1 MIQIAVKPISPADV
15 LSSLKRSNSGSLIM
29 HVGVVRPL
37 SEGKKVVSIEYQI
50 NQEEAEQEL
59 SNLASE
65 IHGKWEIDDIAL
77 CRRSGLLNFG
87 EAILIVAI
95 SAPRHKAAFQACQFA
110 VEQMKNMASV
120 TKREVFAEQR
130 ASSILPPQ
138 ALSS

>member
-1 MIQIAVKPISPADV
+1 MKGGLMIQVAVNPISPPDV
-15 LSSLKRSNSGSLIM
+15 LSSLKGSNSGSLIM

-50 NQEEAEQEL
+50 NRKEAEQEL

-65 IHGKWEIDDIAL
+65 IQSKWEIDDIAL
-77 CRRSGLLNFG
+77 CRRSGQLNFG
-87 EAILIVAI
+87 ETILVVAV

-120 TKREVFAEQR
+120 TKREVFSETAMGR
-130 ASSILPPQ
+130 
-138 ALSS
+138 